1 MLLVQVKTDDIYKDI
16 AQDVETTPGTSNYD
30 IYRSLLKRKKK
41 KVIGL
46 KKDELLGKI
55 MKKKIGLRAKI
66 YSIFID
72 KGSEDKNAKDT
83 KSVS

>member
-1 MLLVQVKTDDIYKDI
+1 M
-16 AQDVETTPGTSNYD
+16 
-30 IYRSLLKRKKK
+30 
-41 KVIGL
+41 
-46 KKDELLGKI
+46 KDEWLGKI